1 MADLLEELKA
11 RTVAGVQPVRGLNY
25 NYPQRLFMKPD
36 GTVVSLQG
44 DPQNRAYYRDKGYI
58 ELSEVR
64 PPAGGLSERQ
74 RYEQEFRPALIAAQR
89 EKAEVINTIRRIGQH
104 NPSLNVDYP
113 WESLSTAQCREIMDG
128 LSTKTGMPTNVYAV
142 PIPTEPPP
150 AEDGLLTG
158 VETAATASLEGLQA
172 KLANPQGYDP
182 IDQAARPVRQRM
194 PHGPS

>member
-113 WESLSTAQCREIMDG
+113 WETLSTAQCREIMDG
-128 LSTKTGMPTNVYAV
+128 LSAKT
-142 PIPTEPPP
+142 TEPPP
-150 AEDGLLTG
+150 AEDRLLTG

-182 IDQAARPVRQRM
+182 IDQAARPVRQRI